1 MKTTNGEKLFYV
13 FNYIIL
19 TCAGL
24 SCFLPLVHLLSVS
37 LSDPHAILS
46 GKVSFWPVGLTLE
59 TYQSLF
65 KGTRIDSAFINS
77 VIITVVGVA
86 LSMSFTVMASY
97 PLSKKGFY
105 AKRTFTLLIVFT
117 MLFSG
122 GTIPT
127 FLLLKS
133 LGIINTYWALWLP
146 GLISTYN
153 MLIMRT
159 FFENVPDE
167 IVESA
172 KMDGCSEFGQ
182 LFRIILP
189 LSMPVIATLTLFYSV
204 GYWNSFSSVM
214 IFIHDSTKYNLAV
227 LVQQMVQSQSMLQ
240 EMNNLQ
246 AEDMQQVT
254 PESIKAA
261 ALFVMLIPMLV
272 VYPFLQKYFVK
283 GVMIGAVKG

>member
-1 MKTTNGEKLFYV
+1 MRTTSGEKWFYG
-13 FNYIIL
+13 FNYIFLAI
-19 TCAGL
+19 AGL
-24 SCFLPLVHLLSVS
+24 SCLLPLVHLLSVS

-46 GKVSFWPVGLTLE
+46 GRVTLWPVDLTFK

-65 KGTRIDSAFINS
+65 EGTRIVSAFMNS

-86 LSMSFTVMASY
+86 LSMAFTIMAAY
-97 PLSKKGFY
+97 PLSKKRFY

-122 GTIPT
+122 GIIPS

-133 LGIINTYWALWLP
+133 LGVLNTYWALWLP

-167 IVESA
+167 ILESA
-172 KMDGCSEFGQ
+172 KMDGCGEWGQ

-189 LSMPVIATLTLFYSV
+189 LSLPVIATLTLFYAV

-246 AEDMQQVT
+246 AEDIQQMT

>member
-1 MKTTNGEKLFYV
+1 MRITSGEKWFYG
-13 FNYIIL
+13 FNYIFL
-19 TCAGL
+19 TIAGL
-24 SCFLPLVHLLSVS
+24 SCLLPLVHLLSIS

-46 GKVSFWPVGLTLE
+46 GRVTLWPVGLTLT

-65 KGTRIDSAFINS
+65 EGTRIVSAFMNS
-77 VIITVVGVA
+77 IIITVIGVA
-86 LSMSFTVMASY
+86 LSMSFTIMAAY
-97 PLSKKGFY
+97 PLSKKRFY
-105 AKRTFTLLIVFT
+105 AKHTFTLLIVFT

-122 GTIPT
+122 GTIPS

-133 LGIINTYWALWLP
+133 LGVLNTYWALWLP

-167 IVESA
+167 ILESA
-172 KMDGCSEFGQ
+172 KIDGCGEWGQ

-189 LSMPVIATLTLFYSV
+189 LSLPVIATLTLFYAV

-246 AEDMQQVT
+246 AEDIQQVT

-261 ALFVMLIPMLV
+261 AVFVMLIPMLA
-272 VYPFLQKYFVK
+272 VYPFLQKYFVQ

>member
-1 MKTTNGEKLFYV
+1 MRISSGEKWFYRL
-13 FNYIIL
+13 NYIFL
-19 TCAGL
+19 TIAGL
-24 SCFLPLVHLLSVS
+24 SCLFPLVHLLSIS

-46 GKVSFWPVGLTLE
+46 GRVTLWPVGLTLT

-65 KGTRIDSAFINS
+65 EGTRIVSAFMNS
-77 VIITVVGVA
+77 VIITVVGVM
-86 LSMSFTVMASY
+86 LSMSFTIMAAY
-97 PLSKKGFY
+97 PLSKKRFY

-133 LGIINTYWALWLP
+133 LGVLNSYWALWLP

-167 IVESA
+167 LLESA
-172 KMDGCSEFGQ
+172 KIDGCGEWGQ

-189 LSMPVIATLTLFYSV
+189 LSLPVIATLTLFYGV

-240 EMNNLQ
+240 EMNNIQ
-246 AEDMQQVT
+246 AEDIQQVT

-261 ALFVMLIPMLV
+261 AVFVMLIPMLV

>member
-1 MKTTNGEKLFYV
+1 MKITRGEKIFIIS
-13 FNYIIL
+13 NYIFL
-19 TCAGL
+19 TIAAL
-24 SCFLPLVHLLSVS
+24 SCLLPLVHLFSVS

-46 GKVSFWPVGLTLE
+46 GKVSFWPVGWTIE

-65 KGTRIDSAFINS
+65 EGTRIVSAFKNS

-86 LSMSFTVMASY
+86 LSMAFTIMAAY
-97 PLSKKGFY
+97 PLSKKRFY

-127 FLLLKS
+127 FLVLKA
-133 LGIINTYWALWLP
+133 LGIVNTYWALWLS
-146 GLISTYN
+146 GLVSTYN

-159 FFENVPDE
+159 FFENIPEEV
-167 IVESA
+167 VEASRI
-172 KMDGCSEFGQ
+172 DGCGEWRQ
-182 LFRIILP
+182 LLKIILP
-189 LSMPVIATLTLFYSV
+189 LSMPVIATLTLFYAV
-204 GYWNSFSSVM
+204 GYWNSFSSIM
-214 IFIHDSTKYNLAV
+214 IYIHDSTKYNLAV

-246 AEDMQQVT
+246 TDDVQQMT